1 MSLPRE
7 AGRLTTS
14 SAISD
19 VRGHGGVRD
28 LFLGFPCSQTRKDP
42 IVSAI
47 CLRELA
53 LLVRGQL
60 EGDGTVVISGAT
72 TIDRA
77 QVGEITLADAP
88 ELAKKLAS
96 SHASA
101 VVVGAEFPATTVPR
115 IVVPDVHE
123 AFVTIVSHFRPP
135 RRRRPVGISPD
146 ARIDPTAKL
155 ADNVEIHPL
164 ATIGPDV
171 EIGAGAVVHAG
182 VHIMA
187 GCRIGEDVV
196 LFPGVVLYEDCVLGA
211 RSIIHAG
218 CVIGAYG
225 FGYQTKQGEHRRV
238 AQLGNVEIGADVE
251 IGACTTIDRGT
262 YAPTT
267 IGDGTKIDNL
277 VMVGHN
283 CRIGRHNL
291 ICSQVGVAGSCTTGD
306 YVVMAGQVGL
316 SDHLTI
322 GDRVRLGAQAGIM
335 HDVPDDTAM
344 VGSPAMMER
353 DQWRIWVV
361 TRHLPDLKRQV
372 KLLRDE
378 LNQLAAAERPK
389 GEKQEAA

>member
-1 MSLPRE
+1 M
-7 AGRLTTS
+7 
-14 SAISD
+14 
-19 VRGHGGVRD
+19 
-28 LFLGFPCSQTRKDP
+28 
-42 IVSAI
+42 VSAI

-53 LLVRGQL
+53 LLVRGHL

-77 QVGEITLADAP
+77 QAGEITLADAP
-88 ELAKKLAS
+88 GLAKKLVAS
-96 SHASA
+96 QASA
-101 VVVGAEFPATTVPR
+101 VVVGAEFPATTIPR

-123 AFVTIVSHFRPP
+123 AFVTIVSHFRPQ
-135 RRRRPVGISPD
+135 RQRASVGISPD
-146 ARIDPTAKL
+146 ARIDPTARL

-182 VHIMA
+182 AHIMA

-196 LFPGVVLYEDCVLGA
+196 LFPGVVLYEDCVIGA

-225 FGYQTKQGEHRRV
+225 FGYQTKQGVHRRV

-262 YAPTT
+262 YAATT
-267 IGDGTKIDNL
+267 IGNGTKIDNL

-335 HDVPDDTAM
+335 QDVPDDAAM
-344 VGSPAMMER
+344 VGSPATAER
-353 DQWRIWVV
+353 DQWRIWIV
-361 TRHLPDLKRQV
+361 TRQLPDLKRQV

-378 LNQLAAAERPK
+378 LNQLAASERPK
-389 GEKQEAA
+389 DEKQEAA